1 MNWSPLT
8 KRMIAPEARAS
19 RPYCTAWTILLLAL
33 FFCQKLPGAAAGQLT
48 PPTKQG
54 AAAQGAQP
62 RITQAVDETQLT
74 SLPGNIHPLARREF
88 DGGAAPPSQPMERML
103 LVLQRSAEQEAALR
117 ELLDEQQDKSSPNYH
132 NWLTPEQ
139 FGQRFG
145 PADQDIQTIT
155 AWLESHGFRIARIAK
170 GRTVIEFSGTA
181 AQVEETFRTAIHRY
195 VVHGKEYWANT
206 DNPQIPTALAPAVH
220 GVLSLHNFR
229 KQPMTHTMGPFS
241 RSQATGEVK
250 PLFTGGSGANQFFAL
265 GPTDFA
271 TIYNVLGLWNATPA
285 PIDGT
290 GQSIAVVARSNINPQ
305 DVRDFRNVFGLP
317 PNDPVIVLDGPD
329 PGLVPGDEGE
339 AILDVEWAGAVAKKA
354 KIFLVISESADST
367 GTDGVDLSA
376 LYIVDNNLAPVLSES
391 FGACEASLG
400 SAGNRFYSLLW
411 GQAAAQGIT
420 ALLPSGDNGSA
431 DCDGAAGQTAATQG
445 LAVNGLA
452 STPFNVAVGGTDF
465 DDAGNQSPQ
474 FWSLT
479 NDPTTQ
485 ASAKSYIPETT
496 WNDSCAQNGLAG
508 CTSVSLSSKDLLAAG
523 GGPSTCATST
533 AARVC
538 LAGYAKPSWQTG
550 TGVPADGKRDLPD
563 VSLFAAVRSASGS
576 FYVVCQADALS
587 PTGPPSCNPSSG
599 SFSFLGVGGTSASVQ
614 AFAGIMALVNQKTGA
629 RQGNAN
635 FVLYRLAAQG
645 GASCDSS
652 AAGTVT
658 NAACIFY
665 DVTKAGSNISVAC
678 AGGSPNCSNAS
689 SGGFGVLV
697 DPAHTSTPAWGTTGG
712 YDLATGLGSVNAT
725 NLANNWS
732 SVSFTPSTTTLT
744 LNPVNIAHGQSV
756 NVSIT
761 VAPQSGGG
769 TPTGNVS
776 LIGGPSSALGIDAF
790 TLGSSGTVSGTTNL
804 LPGGSYQVTAHY
816 GGDGTFGASDSAA
829 VSVTV
834 NKENSQTFVSLVT
847 FDFAGNVTSTNATTA
862 PYGSPY
868 ILRVDVT
875 NAAGQLCTTTG
886 ACPTGQVTLTD
897 NNSPLNDFNGSNAT
911 TLNSLGFLEDQ
922 PVQLPAGSH
931 SLAAA
936 YAGDNSF
943 NPSSTASPDSVTIT
957 PAATANTVSASPSTA
972 QPGASVTLTAVVST
986 QSSGV
991 APTGT
996 VQFLNGSTPIG
1007 GTVTLTGAGGSST
1020 AFASLRATLTTSF
1033 AATASITASYSGDSN
1048 YSPSSSSAITVTVTS
1063 TADFSLSSQPAN
1075 STVTAGGS
1083 ATYAISASA
1092 VNGFNSP
1099 ISLTCLVQSPA
1110 PTSFPPACGL
1120 NPASIT
1126 PGGSSSMLTVST
1138 TMRSL
1143 VPPARLARWRSPLLV
1158 PVGLAL
1164 LLAAWT
1170 CFVWTTRKRSLAGA
1184 ALGALV
1190 LFLLFGIAGC
1200 GGVSSGG
1207 GGGGVTGT
1215 PAGQY
1220 TVTVTGTSGGLSHNT
1235 VITLTVQ

>member
-8 KRMIAPEARAS
+8 QGMIAPKARAS
-19 RPYCTAWTILLLAL
+19 RPYCTAWAILLLAL
-33 FFCQKLPGAAAGQLT
+33 VVCEKLPGAPAGQQT
-48 PPTKQG
+48 PLAKQG
-54 AAAQGAQP
+54 AAAQGVQP
-62 RITQAVDETQLT
+62 RITQAVDESQLT
-74 SLPGNIHPLARREF
+74 SLPGNTHPLARREF
-88 DGGAAPPSQPMERML
+88 DGGAVPPSQPMERML
-103 LVLQRSAEQEAALR
+103 LVLQRSAEQEAALK
-117 ELLDEQQDKSSPNYH
+117 ELLEEQQDKSSPNYH

-139 FGQRFG
+139 FGRQFG

-155 AWLESHGFRIARIAK
+155 SWLELHGFRVARIAK

-181 AQVEETFRTAIHRY
+181 AHVEETFRTAIHKY
-195 VVHGKEYWANT
+195 VVNGKEYWANAE
-206 DNPQIPTALAPAVH
+206 NPQIPTALAPAVH

-229 KQPMTHTMGPFS
+229 KQPMVHSVGAFS

-250 PLFTGGSGANQFFAL
+250 PLLTGGSGANQFFAL

-271 TIYNVLGLWNATPA
+271 TIYNVLGLWNATPT

-290 GQSIAVVARSNINPQ
+290 GQSIAVVARSNINLQ

-317 PNDPVIVLDGPD
+317 PNDPVVVLDGPD
-329 PGLVPGDEGE
+329 PGVVAGDEGE
-339 AILDVEWAGAVAKKA
+339 AILDVEWPGAVAKKA
-354 KIFLVISESADST
+354 KIFLVISESANST
-367 GTDGVDLSA
+367 GTDGVDLSS
-376 LYIVDNNLAPVLSES
+376 LYIVDNNLAPVLSAS

-400 SAGNRFYSLLW
+400 NAGNRFYSLLW
-411 GQAAAQGIT
+411 AQAAAQGIT

-431 DCDGAAGQTAATQG
+431 SCDGATGQTAATRG

-465 DDAGNQSPQ
+465 DDAGNQSQ
-474 FWSLT
+474 FWNAT
-479 NDPTTQ
+479 NDPTTR

-508 CTSVSLSSKDLLAAG
+508 CTSVTPGTKDLLAAG

-533 AARVC
+533 GARVC
-538 LAGYAKPSWQTG
+538 TAGYAKPSWQTG
-550 TGVPADGKRDLPD
+550 TGVPADGLRDQPD
-563 VSLFAAVRSASGS
+563 ISLFSAVRSASGS

-614 AFAGIMALVNQKTGA
+614 AFAGIMALVNQKTGT

-635 FVLYRLAAQG
+635 FVLYKLAAKG

-658 NAACIFY
+658 NSACIFY

-678 AGGSPNCSNAS
+678 AGGSPNCSSAS

-697 DPAHTSTPAWGTTGG
+697 DPSHTSTPAWTATGG

-744 LNPVNIAHGQSV
+744 LNGGNPVNSTHGQSV

-776 LIGGPSSALGIDAF
+776 LIGGPSGALGIDAF
-790 TLGSSGTVSGTTNL
+790 TLGSGGTASATTNL

-816 GGDGTFGASDSAA
+816 GGDGTFGASDSAG

-847 FDFAGNVTSTNATTA
+847 FDFAGNVTSSNATTA

-868 ILRVDVT
+868 VLRVDVR
-875 NAAGQLCTTTG
+875 NAAGQLCSTNG
-886 ACPTGQVTLTD
+886 ACPAGQVTLTD
-897 NNSPLNDFNGSNAT
+897 NNSPLNDFNGSNAA

-922 PVQLPAGSH
+922 PIQLPAASH

-943 NPSSTASPDSVTIT
+943 NPSTASPDNVTIT
-957 PAATANTVSASPSTA
+957 PTATANTVSANPSTA
-972 QPGASVTLTAVVST
+972 QPGASVTLTALVST

-1007 GTVTLTGAGGSST
+1007 GTVTLTGTAGSST
-1020 AFASLRATLTTSF
+1020 TFAALRATLTTSF

-1048 YSPSSSSAITVTVTS
+1048 YSASTSSAITVTVTS

-1075 STVTAGGS
+1075 NTVTAGGS
-1083 ATYAISASA
+1083 ATYAISASP

-1099 ISLTCLVQSPA
+1099 VALSCSVQSPA

-1120 NPASIT
+1120 NPTSIT
-1126 PGGSSSMLTVST
+1126 PGGSSSTLTVST
-1138 TMRSL
+1138 TMRSF
-1143 VPPARLARWRSPLLV
+1143 VPPAEIGRWRSPLLV

-1170 CFVWTTRKRSLAGA
+1170 CFAWTRRQRTLAGA
-1184 ALGALV
+1184 TLGALV
-1190 LFLLFGIAGC
+1190 LFLLLGIAGC
-1200 GGVSSGG
+1200 GG
-1207 GGGGVTGT
+1207 
-1215 PAGQY
+1215 
-1220 TVTVTGTSGGLSHNT
+1220 
-1235 VITLTVQ
+1235 